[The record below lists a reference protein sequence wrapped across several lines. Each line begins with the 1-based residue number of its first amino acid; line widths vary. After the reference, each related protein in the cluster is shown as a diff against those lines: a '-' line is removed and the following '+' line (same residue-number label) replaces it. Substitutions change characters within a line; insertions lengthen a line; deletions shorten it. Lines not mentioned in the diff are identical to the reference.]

1 MNGTSSTTGDRLVG
15 RFTESVLLKKAKD
28 IVEAKKRDS
37 DIFDE
42 EAEKANGDGAF
53 PKCNWGIDG
62 ITGNLVD
69 MEEFGI
75 WEPFSVKIQTI
86 KTAVESACMILY
98 V

>member
-42 EAEKANGDGAF
+42 EAEKAIPLFQKSG
-53 PKCNWGIDG
+53 
-62 ITGNLVD
+62 
-69 MEEFGI
+69 E
-75 WEPFSVKIQTI
+75 
-86 KTAVESACMILY
+86 
-98 V
+98 